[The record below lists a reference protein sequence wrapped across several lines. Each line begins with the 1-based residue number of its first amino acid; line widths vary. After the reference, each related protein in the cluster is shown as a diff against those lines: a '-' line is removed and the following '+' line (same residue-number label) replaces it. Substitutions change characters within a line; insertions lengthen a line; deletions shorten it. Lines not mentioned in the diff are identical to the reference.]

1 MFFRYG
7 IRPLLVCSALA
18 LCSHLGFAQAAKV
31 GVVNLQEAV
40 FKTAEITKAN
50 EDMQAKYKPKQDDI
64 NKINAQIEDIAKQLQ
79 AGGNRLTPQAQADLQ
94 AQGQRLQRDLQYKN
108 QDLQEAVNED
118 RQNILSN
125 SSQKMIAII
134 KKIAEEKG
142 LDIVIEAQNN
152 TYYFKPTMDITAEA
166 TAAYDKA
173 YPAAAAAAAP
183 KK

>member
-1 MFFRYG
+1 MLFRYG
-7 IRPLLVCSALA
+7 IRPLLACSALA
-18 LCSHLGFAQAAKV
+18 LCSHVASAQAKI

-50 EDMQAKYKPKQDDI
+50 DDMQAKFKPKQDEI

-79 AGGNRLTPQAQADLQ
+79 SGGGKLTPQAQADLQ
-94 AQGQRLQRDLQYKN
+94 AQGQRLQRDLQYKQ

-118 RQNILSN
+118 RQSILSA
-125 SSQKMIAII
+125 SSQKMTDII

-142 LDIVIEAQNN
+142 LDMVVEAQN
-152 TYYFKPTMDITAEA
+152 TYFFKPAMDITAEA

-173 YPAAAAAAAP
+173 HPVAGAAP